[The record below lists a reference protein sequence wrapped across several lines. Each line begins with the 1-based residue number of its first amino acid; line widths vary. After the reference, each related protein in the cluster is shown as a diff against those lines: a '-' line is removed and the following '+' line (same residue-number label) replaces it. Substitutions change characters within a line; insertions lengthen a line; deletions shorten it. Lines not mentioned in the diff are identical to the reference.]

1 MVALKRHII
10 RLFVLLLLLGGTT
23 NEAWAYKVTYHILTL
38 PMTSERPGNTKSEYY
53 NWRMEAV
60 RVVVD
65 DASNIV
71 LDDHFK
77 SPLAM
82 NFKYYA
88 AEDVTQ
94 NGTAQAIYANNTS
107 KYFLYKIK
115 GEDTV
120 DPSDD
125 VTPLTEGADIPSD
138 DYHVYVAYEY
148 NPDNGIAKLDGS
160 ETYNITIGDGFL
172 AYNRGRNNRPA
183 VIPKQYV
190 SAEQLTNDDFVYV
203 DVSKVSGL
211 KDKTYW
217 ADSKNKNDRNVT
229 QSRFFFQ
236 FKYLGEDP
244 YNITIAVDYKHD
256 TYYIEKDENKDIDY
270 VRKYYKDARIFGQT
284 TGTLFLASDFDKKYK
299 TVYNTEDANNNP
311 TKVEYYEMPGY
322 HRNYKPVWNSFAML
336 SSHAIDGN
344 KNGYVFMGT
353 KTFKS
358 DGSYEDPGKDKNNNY
373 QYFYLKSDYKDLNYA
388 KMTPANAV
396 NSYSTDDKMYEIATV
411 NFHVTT
417 PFYNPSGTVEDKAA
431 HTLTAPVEMSEYSLA
446 TENISDDDIP
456 ASLKRKYCNINGYYK
471 DAAHTQKITKYSD
484 LGESRDI
491 YLGYDLLADI
501 PFKAVAPAD
510 TTWYEL
516 TDEGSAQINGKKIKY
531 DGSANFKNNGSSY
544 EKTSEFAFIGD
555 PYELYVISRSQ
566 TWAAGTGNVSYVGVT
581 GDTPSSGTKLT
592 TNTTA
597 TAGYKWQIPVD
608 GTSNTD
614 KNFPLQLYKGEG
626 HWSWEAN
633 HISEAVTYG
642 TNKTIDITNGNAQT
656 ITLNISDLTYV
667 EGHYIKVTVSGTDA
681 AQVVSTT
688 PALTDGKGAV
698 QSDGTATVTVTIAS
712 SGGATK
718 EFIVTITEYNGSNN
732 AVINTAT
739 DVTINQAATAY
750 AGGDVTY
757 STSGKTR
764 LKVMELPVRT
774 YTYKIVDKAGNI
786 AAKASVNQ
794 TIFSPLSLA
803 SIPSIIIS
811 PFLVGETLT
820 FYDNDYTDKAGRS
833 TLTSE
838 IKETPNISD
847 DIFVKYTT
855 AHLHEKP
862 IQLSEDQ
869 EIFVK
874 LNGKYI
880 YYDKNTKTI
889 KSSLDSQE
897 DAAYKW
903 LLRGRDPYA
912 MLIDNL
918 GARAGQNPEVKGRE
932 EVNIYDDNGGVTTPT
947 RDKGAWVKLNGDLP
961 DTGESTALTFDT
973 NRANAQRFIAKS
985 SGTIGDPVYEVMVA
999 DGNRDAG
1006 GETPEYYN
1014 IGCPS
1019 DETRIYKNT
1028 TYAHSKDV
1036 LKFELEVNTE
1046 ITYHLIDKSKADL
1059 VQVMSRSMDLFLPT
1073 VYRSPLVSTYHYWQ
1087 ASAFVDANPDGGTDF
1102 NFDGSPTEITSVGE
1116 LTDAKY
1122 NTPIASNVTNWDAAS
1137 EGKQMTATTE
1147 DNMIAQVKLI
1157 QGTGTYEFR
1166 IGSAPFTYKSVTVTE
1181 AHKTSADVYVTYDTD
1196 EHFVFGTTNPITL
1209 KFLNGKSYK
1218 LEDGNDKLT
1227 KTKMQAMYPY
1237 CNGDGNL
1244 NIYGEE
1250 SNKEQ
1255 MDGGSST
1262 RPRWIWFMESDSRD
1276 PYHVKIHSRS
1286 TISFN
1291 GDNSTY
1297 LQTYAVHFKQDGD
1310 NDTKHIVTGGN
1321 LSGISQISPT
1331 EYMILGET
1339 KDKKT
1344 TYKLL
1349 TTNPVE
1355 GERRYVT
1362 SFEQYWK
1369 TYNMLKQHVLGI
1381 DVKNDENYKDE
1392 FSENP
1397 ATFVIPDELRDDLVE
1412 KLSVFQETATDAS
1425 DYNTKKAA
1433 LNSIGV
1439 YYFRIGES
1447 ESYTYNKVTVTAVP
1461 PQEYTYTEV
1470 TNGDFATLWENALD
1484 INRSTE
1490 LNYMSGSVWHS
1501 YDAVANAQ
1509 RWNGFDDKGKASK
1522 KVEELEH
1529 WFQSFDMGDGTFE
1542 IESADIP
1549 PVLVLLDRQGWEI
1562 MRKTLPTGPDPEKI
1576 AALKAYDSPL
1586 VKEYHFYSNATKA
1599 TGCHKY
1605 TLRLNDK
1612 KELRDVIK
1620 ENGKPFVSTS
1630 LGMLPTLKAD
1640 KYGTYSDVY
1649 VTYTVKEEY
1658 EKSYKYS
1665 LTNLNKED
1673 GTYTE
1678 TGTPSKFLIV
1688 INARYARNNIPGDNQ
1703 PSYFSKPVSQG
1714 MSPTGGNVY
1723 DMILNPSHE
1732 SIGNVIVDA
1741 KGGGVGGNEP
1751 DGKIDDNNLWYIQP
1765 NLDIDEEMGIK
1776 WGTSNDTTSAEPLS
1790 KFGNKVKY
1798 EKKTGFDPYNIQ
1810 LKNVETSEFFTMN
1823 LGSTELEGGAWKGT
1837 LALDGITLDAQTTS
1851 GYVSAE
1857 GYDHTTLQITNQTF
1871 MAVSDANGN
1880 MQLMPRFDHTKRVN
1894 IATKAHYLT
1903 TLQDPKDH
1911 DKEADVKDNASMGE
1925 QTAFFVRP
1933 QVFDYRI
1940 IDNDGNEALRYKSA
1954 GEYSPA
1960 VPSKFIS
1967 PLATDFKYYYGNTTN
1982 VITADADATLWESAE
1997 ELYKRTALTE
2007 ALVTSQAKL
2016 LPATGDYYFRI
2027 GTDPDNYS
2035 YKKVSVSKV
2044 KEITDMFADVENVD
2058 YDDTPI
2064 YVRYSYNRSADDSDN
2079 DILQGKW
2086 FTINLAGKD
2095 VQADGTL
2102 VTKDDP
2108 ETTEDV
2114 EIPGTGV
2121 SLYADKATP
2130 TKPNS
2135 VTSDDADRKW
2145 QWKFLAA
2152 PTDISSPYYR
2162 PVDPY
2167 AVQIFNRKVN
2177 YSANMSDQN
2186 SPMSI
2191 GIKVDGKDRF
2201 VLLSHPNGG
2210 YALAVAGLGTVEN
2223 YDYTYNF
2230 LNGANMT
2237 EPSTTAASIVKEIYQ
2252 KTVNKSGYNALKTTL
2267 AAGDDAV
2274 YYIKSKGTEA
2284 TDQPEYHKV
2293 TVTSHVAG
2301 DETCTAEKWEKAY
2314 ISPGAQLIL
2323 NDDVVHNYTYNV
2335 ITNDASG
2342 KKLAISGTQDNAG
2355 AKEHNYAPYLP
2366 DDIQSPLLNEDDY
2379 IYYGSATV
2387 SSDSYT
2393 MVGATKLI
2401 TLHGLY
2407 DDVVYV
2413 RYKDYDMDKTG
2424 YNVPNKKAVVEGKV
2438 AKDPTSLD
2446 VALNINDGLP
2456 YNIFWENHNMMRS
2469 TDNTNI
2475 IAESS
2480 TSQNLSGYASDTWQF
2495 AGNDP
2500 YALKIK
2506 HKNGNYVYNS
2516 SGAVCT
2522 LDNENA
2528 TLFMLLKNDD
2538 YDYGILQKTG
2548 DASANKLT
2556 FGDHDSDG
2564 GTAET
2569 LYLSPNDP
2577 KYFIIFGLSTGKL
2590 LYHLVINSS
2599 KKSTSIPYREGT
2611 ENTWKEKQ
2619 DKEESWTWTT
2629 GDVDEIPGTTQR
2641 DLISMRYG
2649 IPGDKYQ
2656 LGSTI
2661 MGQTYC
2667 VDAGEVS
2674 IGDVLKVPD
2683 EFNRPNCNFFFYID
2697 NILSSG
2703 ATAIYQKGASD
2714 DITSEDA
2721 MKTSADALD
2730 ATGDY
2735 YYKITGGKIYRK
2747 VHVTSV
2753 SPSVVYEVSGSTKAA
2768 YDAAATSKA
2777 FQRTATSFDAM
2788 KTDAATIAILGDHYY
2803 KINDGA
2809 SYFRFTKY
2817 PTAVNNGA
2825 DTTFVVCTATDWTNA
2840 VAAKVELAVASEA
2853 AMETAANSLAYVGD
2867 YYYEIGPLALYKKV
2881 HVTAAKVAE
2890 TPAVYSVVDCTKD
2903 EWDNVWQDNTTLNNK
2918 YKGLKL
2924 PVQSPRLMS
2933 DAALIGCL
2941 VKVNV
2946 AYAFQTGLETNAG
2959 EGFVTGVDQNLW
2971 YTFETYDKE
2980 EKKSYLAHYTNAW
2993 GLQSMEG
3000 RETRYTND
3008 YLWTPL
3014 GDVYGFKMY
3023 NRYMIKNS
3031 GGVNNVMTMPSISE
3045 GQNLMLHLPD
3055 AEYTVGN
3062 EIFELMLSNT
3072 QGSFRIHP
3080 VINDTGTKYY
3090 IRKDPSDNYAKLST
3104 TATEWTF
3111 GLGSELL
3118 KPYIERVGYVGGLTE
3133 SAYTAHKTD
3142 LDKVKD
3148 GTANYTDLLNV
3159 QKIVYDDDNIVKY
3172 APGCYRLH
3180 SQPDVS
3186 GMNTV
3191 RYASGYLHS
3200 VEKGSGPST
3209 AIPLHFY
3216 SRKGTNTTFEG
3227 LESGFKV
3234 TDATRGPIPIPA
3246 TEYDPSTIFYFA
3258 GAALTNEQITAH
3270 QNPTSTMQTQGL
3282 YVAENEGNGLGT
3294 NREKRVVMSTSS
3306 PLTLTLMDIGGAV
3319 LLIHDGADPADRKYL
3334 NFDQSNFFQRTV
3346 ENSTDYDT
3354 EKVKLPSIGDYYFK
3368 IGSSTYKK
3376 VSVTA
3381 LDTYVYSEGDANE
3394 TDWERAADLYDLK
3407 YYHDSPTDD
3416 AKWCM
3421 EPANNQGLLVETHSG
3436 GDGYYYATFC
3446 APYDLKLPINVVKEE
3461 VIEKDYYAYICT
3473 EWNAQTIHPIKT
3485 GGGGKE
3491 IPAGTPV
3498 IIRTSDT
3505 SGSVKLTIPSTP
3517 LSFAA
3522 VADNVFTGKYLEQ
3535 LLSTPITS
3543 EDMVYAFGLPI
3554 TGYGIVTT
3562 SGDTNGD
3569 ITNTIAKS
3577 QDYTGVG
3584 FYINA
3589 TPNKELSE
3597 ETGLWAPN
3605 NRYVLHNKIY
3615 YRSSESSGASAPQ
3628 MDNAPDF
3635 VPVIFGDEEPGE
3647 EELQPDGS
3655 VQVVGDGCI
3664 YDLLGRKVAT
3674 REQVEDGTWR
3684 ERLAPGIY
3692 ILNGKKF
3699 KK

>member
-10 RLFVLLLLLGGTT
+10 RLFVLLLLLGGTI
-23 NEAWAYKVTYHILTL
+23 NEAWGATVTYHILTL
-38 PMTSERPGNTKSEYY
+38 PINPEVYDYYMKSSITGY
-53 NWRMEAV
+53 RLEAFK
-60 RVVVD
+60 VVEENQ
-65 DASNIV
+65 SNV
-71 LDDHFK
+71 ELPAHYK
-77 SPLAM
+77 SPLAKD
-82 NFKYYA
+82 FTYYKP
-88 AEDVTQ
+88 EDISGHGGSAVSLYD
-94 NGTAQAIYANNTS
+94 NGPN
-107 KYFLYKIK
+107 KGVLYKVK
-115 GEDTV
+115 GVDTD
-120 DPSDD
+120 DPKPTA
-125 VTPLTEGADIPSD
+125 VAEGTTIEGNSAE
-138 DYHVYVAYEY
+138 YYVVYSYDES
-148 NPDNGIAKLDGS
+148 NTIAKLDGLVR
-160 ETYNITIGDGFL
+160 YNIEIKNKGFL
-172 AYNRGRNNRPA
+172 SLNRGRNNRPA
-183 VIPKQYV
+183 IVPKAKVDPEMLTSEDFSYV
-190 SAEQLTNDDFVYV
+190 KNP
-203 DVSKVSGL
+203 GNGIG
-211 KDKTYW
+211 TYW
-217 ADSKNKNDRNVT
+217 DSGDNKNKKEDT
-229 QSRFFFQ
+229 ESKFFFM
-236 FKYLGEDP
+236 FKFEGKDP
-244 YNITIAVDYKHD
+244 YHIVVRTAYAKDS
-256 TYYIEKDENKDIDY
+256 TYIEKNDGTSNFVYKWYKEASLFAAGTANCYIASDEHKLYNLSYNINTYPVNPTNLTQGESTGYIVKNGNY
-270 VRKYYKDARIFGQT
+270 HGQT
-284 TGTLFLASDFDKKYK
+284 NVIWGTVALLN
-299 TVYNTEDANNNP
+299 NTNN
-311 TKVEYYEMPGY
+311 K
-322 HRNYKPVWNSFAML
+322 
-336 SSHAIDGN
+336 
-344 KNGYVFMGT
+344 GYVFMGT
-353 KTFKS
+353 RTV
-358 DGSYEDPGKDKNNNY
+358 NNNGAVPGPANNKY
-373 QYFYLKSDYKDLNYA
+373 YYLKFTGNNLNYA
-388 KMTPANAV
+388 QITSA
-396 NSYSTDDKMYEIATV
+396 EATKDHTIEGFYPITEV

-417 PFYNPSGTVEDKAA
+417 PFYDNDGTPEEKAA
-431 HTLTAPVEMSEYSLA
+431 HTLTASVQMSKYTMA
-446 TENISDDDIP
+446 TASISDDGIP
-456 ASLKRKYCNINGYYK
+456 TSLKRKYCNINGYYK
-471 DAAHTQKITKYSD
+471 DAAHSNPITSYND
-484 LGESRDI
+484 LGAGSDI
-491 YLGYDLLADI
+491 YLGYDVLSDI
-501 PFKAVAPAD
+501 PFKTVAPAD

-516 TDEGSAQINGKKIKY
+516 TDEGSIQATGKKIKY
-531 DGSANFKNNGSSY
+531 DVDGDPNKYFKNNGAADVY

-581 GDTPSSGTKLT
+581 GDTPSSGTALT
-592 TNTTA
+592 ASTTA

-764 LKVMELPVRT
+764 LKVMELPVLT

-820 FYDNDYTDKAGRS
+820 FYNNDYTDKAGRS

-889 KSSLDSQE
+889 KSSLDSQ
-897 DAAYKW
+897 DAAAYKW

-918 GARAGQNPEVKGRE
+918 GARTDNNVTDESEYPT
-932 EVNIYDDNGGVTTPT
+932 IYDDNGETSTPVKQ
-947 RDKGAWVKLNGDLP
+947 RGAWVKLNGDLP

-985 SGTIGDPVYEVMVA
+985 SGTIGDPIYEVMVA

-1036 LKFELEVNTE
+1036 LKFELEVNTV

-1059 VQVMSRSMDLFLPT
+1059 VQVRSRSMDLFLPT

-1087 ASAFVDANPDGGTDF
+1087 ASAFVDANPEGGTDF
-1102 NFDGSPTEITSVGE
+1102 NFTGSPVEVTSIGQ

-1166 IGSAPFTYKSVTVTE
+1166 IGSDPSYTYMAVTIT
-1181 AHKTSADVYVTYDTD
+1181 AGHKDNADIYVTYDTD

-1286 TISFN
+1286 TITFN
-1291 GDNSTY
+1291 GTDNSTY
-1297 LQTYAVHFKQDGD
+1297 LQTFAVHFNQDTD
-1310 NDTKHIVTGGN
+1310 ADTKHIVTGGN
-1321 LSGISQISPT
+1321 LAGISQVSAT
-1331 EYMILGET
+1331 EYMVLGET

-1349 TTNPVE
+1349 TTNPINETVVD
-1355 GERRYVT
+1355 GVADKDKRQYVT

-1381 DVKNDENYKDE
+1381 DVENDVNYKDE
-1392 FSENP
+1392 FDENP
-1397 ATFVIPDELRDDLVE
+1397 ETFVIPDELRDDLVE

-1490 LNYMSGSVWHS
+1490 LNYVSGSVWHS

-1562 MRKTLPTGPDPEKI
+1562 MRKTLPTGPDPDKI

-1925 QTAFFVRP
+1925 QTAFFVHP

-2007 ALVTSQAKL
+2007 ALVTSQANL

-2058 YDDTPI
+2058 YDDTPV

-2102 VTKDDP
+2102 VLVDDP
-2108 ETTEDV
+2108 NTNEVDEQ
-2114 EIPGTGV
+2114 GTGV
-2121 SLYADKATP
+2121 GLYLGS
-2130 TKPNS
+2130 KPDPVNGD
-2135 VTSDDADRKW
+2135 VANRMW
-2145 QWKFLAA
+2145 QWKFLAS

-2167 AVQIFNRKVN
+2167 AVQIFNRKAN

-2267 AAGDDAV
+2267 ASEEDAV

-2293 TVTSHVAG
+2293 TVTSHAISE
-2301 DETCTAEKWEKAY
+2301 DITCTAEEWEKAY

-2323 NDDVVHNYTYNV
+2323 NDDIVHNYTYNV

-2413 RYKDYDMDKTG
+2413 RYNPYSMDNTN
-2424 YNVPNKKAVVEGKV
+2424 YNVPNKKAIVDEKV
-2438 AKDPTSLD
+2438 ARDPASQD
-2446 VALNINDGLP
+2446 VAININDELP
-2456 YNIFWENHNMMRS
+2456 YNIIWENDNMMKANGGTIDCTARKDL
-2469 TDNTNI
+2469 TGD
-2475 IAESS
+2475 AD
-2480 TSQNLSGYASDTWQF
+2480 YTWHF

-2506 HKNGNYVYNS
+2506 NKGGSYIRNS
-2516 SGAVCT
+2516 EGTTCV
-2522 LDNENA
+2522 LDGTDETA
-2528 TLFMLLKNDD
+2528 TPFMLLKKDGW
-2538 YDYGILQKTG
+2538 DYGILQVT
-2548 DASANKLT
+2548 
-2556 FGDHDSDG
+2556 G
-2564 GTAET
+2564 GTNRLTSHGESLT
-2569 LYLSPNDP
+2569 SGDP
-2577 KYFIIFGLSTGKL
+2577 TKFIIFGLSTHKL
-2590 LYHLVINSS
+2590 LYHLVINTS
-2599 KKSTSIPYREGT
+2599 KKTTRIPYR
-2611 ENTWKEKQ
+2611 
-2619 DKEESWTWTT
+2619 T
-2629 GDVDEIPGTTQR
+2629 GDEEHPGAVLGEDPIPGTTQR
-2641 DLISMRYG
+2641 DLISMSYG
-2649 IPGDKYQ
+2649 VPGDKYQ

-2674 IGDVLKVPD
+2674 IGDVLKVPN

-2697 NILSSG
+2697 NIQSSG
-2703 ATAIYQKGASD
+2703 DAKFKKGSENDIATI
-2714 DITSEDA
+2714 DA
-2721 MKTSADALD
+2721 MKTSADALTE
-2730 ATGDY
+2730 TGDY
-2735 YYKITGGKIYRK
+2735 YYKITSGTIYRK
-2747 VHVTSV
+2747 VHVRTAADGGNNA
-2753 SPSVVYEVSGSTKAA
+2753 VYEISGSSKEA
-2768 YDAAATSKA
+2768 YDAAATPTA
-2777 FQRTATSFDAM
+2777 FQRTAASVEAM
-2788 KTDAATIAILGDHYY
+2788 ETDATTLSILGDHYY

-2809 SYFRFTKY
+2809 SYYKVTKY
-2817 PTAVNNGA
+2817 PIPVDDDDITIN
-2825 DTTFVVCTATDWTNA
+2825 VCTAADWTNA
-2840 VAAKVELAVASEA
+2840 VATKEIAVTTEEA
-2853 AMETAANSLAYVGD
+2853 MITAANSLSSVGD
-2867 YYYEIGPLALYKKV
+2867 HYYEVGPLLLYKKV
-2881 HVTAAKVAE
+2881 HVTTAKDGDA
-2890 TPAVYSVVDCTKD
+2890 PAVYTVVDCMEDDWT
-2903 EWDNVWQDNTTLNNK
+2903 NAWQDYTDMNNR

-2933 DAALIGCL
+2933 DAGLIGCL

-2971 YTFETYDKE
+2971 YTFETFDK
-2980 EKKSYLAHYTNAW
+2980 KNDKSYLAHYTNAW
-2993 GLQSMEG
+2993 GLQAMEG
-3000 RETRYTND
+3000 RETHYTND

-3014 GDVYGFKMY
+3014 GDVYGFRMY

-3031 GGVNNVMTMPSISE
+3031 GGVNNVMTMPTMTE
-3045 GQNLMLHLPD
+3045 GTNLKLAVPGVD
-3055 AEYTVGN
+3055 GIPEGYEV
-3062 EIFELMLSNT
+3062 FELLLSNT
-3072 QGSFRIHP
+3072 SGSFRIHP
-3080 VINDTGTKYY
+3080 VINNSGTQYY
-3090 IRKDPSDNYAKLST
+3090 IWKDPADDYAKIST
-3104 TATEWTF
+3104 NYSEWTF
-3111 GLGSELL
+3111 ALGTELL
-3118 KPYIERVGYVGGLTE
+3118 KPYIDRVGYVGGLTKT
-3133 SAYTAHKTD
+3133 AYNTNKTV
-3142 LDKVKD
+3142 LDKVMD
-3148 GTANYTDLLNV
+3148 GTASYADLLTV
-3159 QKIVYDDDNIVKY
+3159 QGIVYNDANIVPY
-3172 APGCYRLH
+3172 TPGYYRLH
-3180 SQPDVS
+3180 SQPGVS

-3216 SRKGTNTTFEG
+3216 SRIGTNTTFEG

-3394 TDWERAADLYDLK
+3394 TDWKRAADIYDLK

-3436 GDGYYYATFC
+3436 GDGYYYSTFC
-3446 APYDLKLPINVVKEE
+3446 APYDLKLPENVPEDQEKE
-3461 VIEKDYYAYICT
+3461 ITAKDYYAYYCT
-3473 EWNAQTIHPIKT
+3473 EWNTQSIHPTKT
-3485 GGGGKE
+3485 GNGGKD
-3491 IPAGTPV
+3491 IPANTPV

-3505 SGSVKLTIPSTP
+3505 SGSVKLSFPTTA
-3517 LSFAA
+3517 LSA
-3522 VADNVFTGKYLEQ
+3522 VEGNIFTGKYLEQ
-3535 LLSTPITS
+3535 KLSDQITES
-3543 EDMVYAFGLPI
+3543 DMVYAFGLPI

-3635 VPVIFGDEEPGE
+3635 VPVVFYFEEP
-3647 EELQPDGS
+3647 
-3655 VQVVGDGCI
+3655 V
-3664 YDLLGRKVAT
+3664 
-3674 REQVEDGTWR
+3674 
-3684 ERLAPGIY
+3684 
-3692 ILNGKKF
+3692 
-3699 KK
+3699 